1 MATKPELTQRKG
13 NVYFT
18 PTHTPESKRIPP
30 NVIGEGFMQAE
41 SQENYD
47 LWFGIFRE
55 IGEECK
61 DMEGCKK
68 KEENP

>member
-1 MATKPELTQRKG
+1 M
-13 NVYFT
+13 
-18 PTHTPESKRIPP
+18 
-30 NVIGEGFMQAE
+30 IGEGFMQAE

-68 KEENP
+68 KGKPLKKSVEKWYNS